1 MSFPVP
7 KPVFK
12 KDPYPKVSKAQRMRL
27 LNRCGGLCEV
37 CGKPPDRRGLGVSHE
52 DAKGMGGTRRIY
64 EDKDLKMRCGKCH
77 SLRHHIYE
85 T

>member
-1 MSFPVP
+1 MTIPETLINKIHVGDCIAGMQELPSECANLIIADPP
-7 KPVFK
+7 YNLS
-12 KDPYPKVSKAQRMRL
+12 KDFGAW
-27 LNRCGGLCEV
+27 
-37 CGKPPDRRGLGVSHE
+37 GVSHE